1 MHSQVPNAKAVMRVF
16 RVRDRNT
23 DEREIGGETSIVGN
37 MRLSNQ
43 GAPSGREEVLGKTSP
58 RQDPPHCCPPGNC
71 SGSQVYLGELC
82 M

>member
-16 RVRDRNT
+16 RVRKRNT

-43 GAPSGREEVLGKTSP
+43 GELLEV
-58 RQDPPHCCPPGNC
+58 H
-71 SGSQVYLGELC
+71 GSRIAEAWLGEF
-82 M
+82 